1 MNRKEKED
9 LIIRYYNEGKTWNE
23 MSRVANVSFS
33 TIKKVLDIYE
43 ETQAFELFAK
53 GYSTDKVKV
62 ELGIPAKN
70 VDKHYLAFMKSTR
83 LVDLSYI
90 YDELGNF
97 LPDFVTFYKSAKS
110 YNITPYNMDV
120 SLRLAANNSSIQ
132 QENINAKVSLEQTKS
147 ILAMETQK
155 LIGIQIDI
163 SRAQESNLVL
173 AQKTQAIQKEID
185 LRNSSLAKIKNS
197 PDYRKLNELIR
208 EAVNSVNSEQYF
220 ALQVSIIAI
229 MRLIQKDPTLIPLLQ
244 FPVPDINDSTPHTE
258 FYRSV
263 LVDIITKTTKLMPYV
278 LEELATLTGKKVLP
292 QIQILETLNYS
303 NEEFT
308 KENSDEMASGDH
320 TKTHTDL
327 GVENQDSKVSEI
339 RPSDQNNEK

>member
-1 MNRKEKED
+1 D
-9 LIIRYYNEGKTWNE
+9 
-23 MSRVANVSFS
+23 A
-33 TIKKVLDIYE
+33 
-43 ETQAFELFAK
+43 
-53 GYSTDKVKV
+53 
-62 ELGIPAKN
+62 
-70 VDKHYLAFMKSTR
+70 
-83 LVDLSYI
+83 
-90 YDELGNF
+90 
-97 LPDFVTFYKSAKS
+97 
-110 YNITPYNMDV
+110 
-120 SLRLAANNSSIQ
+120 SLRLAANTSYLQ
-132 QENINAKVSLEQTKS
+132 QENIKAKASLEQTKS

-292 QIQILETLNYS
+292 QI
-303 NEEFT
+303 
-308 KENSDEMASGDH
+308 
-320 TKTHTDL
+320 
-327 GVENQDSKVSEI
+327 
-339 RPSDQNNEK
+339 

>member
-9 LIIRYYNEGKTWNE
+9 LIIRYYNESKTWDQ
-23 MSRVANVSFS
+23 MSRAANVSFS

-53 GYSTDKVKV
+53 GYSTDRVKV

-70 VDKHYLAFMKSTR
+70 VEKHYLAFMKSTR
-83 LVDLSYI
+83 LVDLFYI
-90 YDELGNF
+90 YGELGNL

-110 YNITPYNMDV
+110 YNITPYNMDA
-120 SLRLAANNSSIQ
+120 SLRLAANTSYLQ
-132 QENINAKVSLEQTKS
+132 QENIKAKASLEQTKS

-229 MRLIQKDPTLIPLLQ
+229 MRLIQKDP
-244 FPVPDINDSTPHTE
+244 
-258 FYRSV
+258 
-263 LVDIITKTTKLMPYV
+263 
-278 LEELATLTGKKVLP
+278 GKKL
-292 QIQILETLNYS
+292 
-303 NEEFT
+303 
-308 KENSDEMASGDH
+308 
-320 TKTHTDL
+320 
-327 GVENQDSKVSEI
+327 
-339 RPSDQNNEK
+339 R